1 MICEPISRMES
12 EEKNMGISEQFSGLP
27 MRDLIGSPLAA
38 AADASINL
46 ANSTADFINRVG
58 FDKDGNVRN
67 VAFKYE
73 KISKNEDG
81 TLNLDA
87 MKVDVPMLAIVPIPN
102 LQVDEVNVLF
112 DMEVKQSERSEKA
125 FDLSAAASAKL
136 DLGLFSV
143 NVSGSVSVHQN
154 NTRSSDNSA
163 KYHVDVRAANH
174 GTPEGLARV
183 LDMMAANVAPSLIGS
198 TLKDENGQ
206 DLVGDAKVKAE
217 RRKKLMNERNAL
229 ERRISAAR
237 DALDTSITEMKRNM
251 DEQMSQY
258 RIAITR
264 NMSGN
269 FTDLENEIKKLEE
282 DMKKEQNETKKKEL
296 EERLNA
302 KKDELKNAKSS
313 NSDKYNNV
321 LEEMNQK
328 WAGAQTMLVQNI
340 RDIASL
346 ETYDDTKVSAILG
359 LSGLSTDGVT
369 VTEYVKA
376 DNAGKYDAILLS
388 QKNAVK
394 KQQDLNKL
402 EGEYIKKKEEYD
414 DAFRN

>member
-1 MICEPISRMES
+1 
-12 EEKNMGISEQFSGLP
+12 MGISEQFSGLP
-27 MRDLIGSPLAA
+27 MKDLIGSPLAA

-73 KISKNEDG
+73 KISENEDG

-112 DMEVKQSERSEKA
+112 DMEVKQSEKSENA
-125 FDLSAAASAKL
+125 LDLSAAAQAKL

-143 NVSGSVSVHQN
+143 SVSGSVSVHQN

-198 TLKDENGQ
+198 SLKDENGQ
-206 DLVGDAKVKAE
+206 DLVGDAKARAE
-217 RRKKLMNERNAL
+217 KRKKLMNEKKAL
-229 ERRISAAR
+229 ERKVNAAR
-237 DALDTSITEMKRNM
+237 NLLDTALLSMKRNM
-251 DEQMSQY
+251 DEQVSLY
-258 RIAITR
+258 RMAING
-264 NMSGN
+264 NMNKGISEIE
-269 FTDLENEIKKLEE
+269 DKIRILEK
-282 DMKKEQNETKKKEL
+282 DVKEASEETKKAKQEEL
-296 EERLNA
+296 D
-302 KKDELKNAKSS
+302 KKKAELKDTKNK
-313 NSDKYNNV
+313 NNEKYGSV

-328 WAGAQTMLVQNI
+328 WASAQNMLAQNI
-340 RDIASL
+340 RDIASDKDYAGTEISEL
-346 ETYDDTKVSAILG
+346 LG
-359 LSGLSTDGVT
+359 LSGLSEDGASVT
-369 VTEYVKA
+369 AYIKA
-376 DNAGKYDAILLS
+376 DNASKYDAILSS
-388 QKNAVK
+388 QTNAVK
-394 KQQDLNKL
+394 KQQEINNL
-402 EGEYIKKKEEYD
+402 EEEYLKKEEEYNA
-414 DAFRN
+414 AFNE

>member
-1 MICEPISRMES
+1 
-12 EEKNMGISEQFSGLP
+12 MGISEQFSGLP
-27 MRDLIGSPLAA
+27 MKDLIGSPLAA

-112 DMEVKQSERSEKA
+112 DMEVKQSEKSENA
-125 FDLSAAASAKL
+125 LDLSAAAQAKL

-143 NVSGSVSVHQN
+143 SVSGSVSVHQN

-198 TLKDENGQ
+198 SLKDENGQ
-206 DLVGDAKVKAE
+206 DLVGDAKTRAE
-217 RRKKLMNERNAL
+217 KRKKLMNEKKAL
-229 ERRISAAR
+229 ERKVNAAR
-237 DALDTSITEMKRNM
+237 NRLDTALLSMKRNM
-251 DEQMSQY
+251 DEQVSLY
-258 RIAITR
+258 RMAITG
-264 NMSGN
+264 NMNKGISEIE
-269 FTDLENEIKKLEE
+269 DKIRILE
-282 DMKKEQNETKKKEL
+282 KEVKEAPEETKKAKQEEL
-296 EERLNA
+296 D
-302 KKDELKNAKSS
+302 KKKAELKDTKNK
-313 NSDKYNNV
+313 NNEKYGSV

-328 WAGAQTMLVQNI
+328 WASAQNMLAQNI
-340 RDIASL
+340 RDIASDKDYAGTEISEL
-346 ETYDDTKVSAILG
+346 LG
-359 LSGLSTDGVT
+359 LSGLSEDGASVT
-369 VTEYVKA
+369 AYIKA
-376 DNAGKYDAILLS
+376 DNADKYDAILNS
-388 QKNAVK
+388 QTNAVK
-394 KQQDLNKL
+394 KQQEINNL
-402 EGEYIKKKEEYD
+402 EEEYLKKEEEYNS
-414 DAFRN
+414 AFNE

>member
-1 MICEPISRMES
+1 ML
-12 EEKNMGISEQFSGLP
+12 NMDEREVMSMSISEQFTGLP
-27 MRDLIGSPLAA
+27 MKDLIGSPLAA

-112 DMEVKQSERSEKA
+112 DMEVKQSEKTESTL
-125 FDLSAAASAKL
+125 DLSAAAQAKL

-143 NVSGSVSVHQN
+143 SVSGSVSVHQN

-198 TLKDENGQ
+198 SLKDENGQ

-217 RRKKLMNERNAL
+217 KRKKLLNDKKAL
-229 ERRISAAR
+229 DRRIKAAQKLL
-237 DALDTSITEMKRNM
+237 DMALLTMKRNM
-251 DEQMSQY
+251 DEQMSLY
-258 RIAITR
+258 RIALTKLIDDEAAEDKKTKLIAIMDELNQEWASAQNKLPQNIEALAIIDKSDESDQIADVLR
-264 NMSGN
+264 LKCFS
-269 FTDLENEIKKLEE
+269 IKEVGDDSKEKTAVIEQYVEKE
-282 DMKKEQNETKKKEL
+282 DN
-296 EERLNA
+296 
-302 KKDELKNAKSS
+302 KDEYA
-313 NSDKYNNV
+313 
-321 LEEMNQK
+321 
-328 WAGAQTMLVQNI
+328 
-340 RDIASL
+340 
-346 ETYDDTKVSAILG
+346 
-359 LSGLSTDGVT
+359 
-369 VTEYVKA
+369 
-376 DNAGKYDAILLS
+376 AILLS
-388 QKNAVK
+388 QKNAIK
-394 KQQDLNKL
+394 RQKELNILKV
-402 EGEYIKKKEEYD
+402 EFTEKEKEYNE
-414 DAFRN
+414 AFN

>member
-1 MICEPISRMES
+1 
-12 EEKNMGISEQFSGLP
+12 MGISEQFSGLP
-27 MRDLIGSPLAA
+27 MKDLIGSPLAA

-112 DMEVKQSERSEKA
+112 DMEVKQSEKSENA
-125 FDLSAAASAKL
+125 LDLSAAAQAKL

-143 NVSGSVSVHQN
+143 SVSGSVSVHQN

-198 TLKDENGQ
+198 SLKDENGQ
-206 DLVGDAKVKAE
+206 DLVGDAKARAE
-217 RRKKLMNERNAL
+217 KRKKLMNEKKAL
-229 ERRISAAR
+229 ERKVNAAR
-237 DALDTSITEMKRNM
+237 NLLDTALLSMKRNM
-251 DEQMSQY
+251 DEQVSLY
-258 RIAITR
+258 RMAING
-264 NMSGN
+264 NMNKGISEIE
-269 FTDLENEIKKLEE
+269 DKIRILE
-282 DMKKEQNETKKKEL
+282 KEVKEASEETKKAKQEEL
-296 EERLNA
+296 D
-302 KKDELKNAKSS
+302 KKKAELKDTKNK
-313 NSDKYNNV
+313 NNEKYGSV

-328 WAGAQTMLVQNI
+328 WASAQNMLAQNI
-340 RDIASL
+340 RDIASDKDYAGTEISEL
-346 ETYDDTKVSAILG
+346 LG
-359 LSGLSTDGVT
+359 LSGLSEDGASVT
-369 VTEYVKA
+369 AYIKA
-376 DNAGKYDAILLS
+376 DNAGKYDAILSS
-388 QKNAVK
+388 QTNAVK
-394 KQQDLNKL
+394 KQQEINNL
-402 EGEYIKKKEEYD
+402 EEEYLKKEEEYNA
-414 DAFRN
+414 AFNE

>member
-1 MICEPISRMES
+1 
-12 EEKNMGISEQFSGLP
+12 MGISEQFSGLP
-27 MRDLIGSPLAA
+27 MKDLIGSPLAA

-112 DMEVKQSERSEKA
+112 DMEVKQSEKSENA
-125 FDLSAAASAKL
+125 LDLSAAAQAKL

-143 NVSGSVSVHQN
+143 SVSGSVSVHQN

-198 TLKDENGQ
+198 SLKDENGQ
-206 DLVGDAKVKAE
+206 DLVGDAKTRAE
-217 RRKKLMNERNAL
+217 KRKKLMNEKKAL
-229 ERRISAAR
+229 ERKVNAAR
-237 DALDTSITEMKRNM
+237 NLLDTALLSMKRNM
-251 DEQMSQY
+251 DEQVSLY
-258 RIAITR
+258 RMAITG
-264 NMSGN
+264 NMNKGISEIE
-269 FTDLENEIKKLEE
+269 DKIRILE
-282 DMKKEQNETKKKEL
+282 KEVKEAPEETKKAKQEEL
-296 EERLNA
+296 D
-302 KKDELKNAKSS
+302 KKKAELKDTKNK
-313 NSDKYNNV
+313 NNEKYGSV

-328 WAGAQTMLVQNI
+328 WASAQNMLAQNI
-340 RDIASL
+340 RDIASDKDYAGTEISGL
-346 ETYDDTKVSAILG
+346 LG
-359 LSGLSTDGVT
+359 LSGLAEDGASVT
-369 VTEYVKA
+369 AYIKA
-376 DNAGKYDAILLS
+376 DNADKYDAILNS
-388 QKNAVK
+388 QTNAVK
-394 KQQDLNKL
+394 KQQEINNL
-402 EGEYIKKKEEYD
+402 EEEYLKKEEEYNS
-414 DAFRN
+414 AFNE

>member
-1 MICEPISRMES
+1 MDEREVMSMS
-12 EEKNMGISEQFSGLP
+12 ISEQFTGLP
-27 MRDLIGSPLAA
+27 MKDLIGSPLAA

-112 DMEVKQSERSEKA
+112 DMEVKQSEKTESTL
-125 FDLSAAASAKL
+125 DLSAAAQAKL

-143 NVSGSVSVHQN
+143 SVSGSVSVHQN

-198 TLKDENGQ
+198 SLKDENGQ

-217 RRKKLMNERNAL
+217 KRKKLLNDKKAL
-229 ERRISAAR
+229 DRRIKAAQKLL
-237 DALDTSITEMKRNM
+237 DMALLTMKRNM
-251 DEQMSQY
+251 DEQMSLY
-258 RIAITR
+258 RIALTKLIDDEAAEDKKTKLIAIMDELNQEWASAQNKLPQNIEALAIIDKSDESDQIADVLR
-264 NMSGN
+264 LKCFS
-269 FTDLENEIKKLEE
+269 IKEVGDDSKEKTAVIEQYVEKE
-282 DMKKEQNETKKKEL
+282 DN
-296 EERLNA
+296 
-302 KKDELKNAKSS
+302 KDEYA
-313 NSDKYNNV
+313 
-321 LEEMNQK
+321 
-328 WAGAQTMLVQNI
+328 
-340 RDIASL
+340 
-346 ETYDDTKVSAILG
+346 
-359 LSGLSTDGVT
+359 
-369 VTEYVKA
+369 
-376 DNAGKYDAILLS
+376 AILLS
-388 QKNAVK
+388 QKNAIK
-394 KQQDLNKL
+394 RQKELNILKV
-402 EGEYIKKKEEYD
+402 EFTEKEKEYNE
-414 DAFRN
+414 AFN

>member
-1 MICEPISRMES
+1 MDEREVMSMS
-12 EEKNMGISEQFSGLP
+12 ISEQFTGLP
-27 MRDLIGSPLAA
+27 MKDLIGSPLAA

-112 DMEVKQSERSEKA
+112 DMEVKQSEKTENTL
-125 FDLSAAASAKL
+125 DLSAAAKAKL

-143 NVSGSVSVHQN
+143 SVSGSVSVHQN

-198 TLKDENGQ
+198 SLKDENGQ
-206 DLVGDAKVKAE
+206 DLVGDAKAKAE
-217 RRKKLMNERNAL
+217 NRKKLLNEKK
-229 ERRISAAR
+229 
-237 DALDTSITEMKRNM
+237 ALDRRVNAAQNLLDTALLALKRNM
-251 DEQMSQY
+251 DDQMSQY
-258 RIAITR
+258 RLDLIK
-264 NMSGN
+264 M
-269 FTDLENEIKKLEE
+269 TDIGDTE
-282 DMKKEQNETKKKEL
+282 
-296 EERLNA
+296 
-302 KKDELKNAKSS
+302 KKDVVVKNDDATNKVNTGEKEKTGNKGNTGNKEDAKEKKSKGVTSIEEL
-313 NSDKYNNV
+313 D
-321 LEEMNQK
+321 QK
-328 WAGAQTMLVQNI
+328 WASAQNLLAQNI
-340 RDIASL
+340 KILATENNITDNSP
-346 ETYDDTKVSAILG
+346 VSDILG
-359 LSGLSTDGVT
+359 LFGLKTDSGEIVK
-369 VTEYVKA
+369 YVK
-376 DNAGKYDAILLS
+376 DNKNEAKYEAIRIS
-388 QKNAVK
+388 QNNAVK
-394 KQQDLNKL
+394 RQKELNAL
-402 EGEYIKKKEEYD
+402 EDERLIKIEEYNE
-414 DAFRN
+414 AFNG

>member
-1 MICEPISRMES
+1 MS
-12 EEKNMGISEQFSGLP
+12 ISEQFTGLP
-27 MRDLIGSPLAA
+27 MKDLIGSPLAA

-112 DMEVKQSERSEKA
+112 DMEVKQSEKTESTL
-125 FDLSAAASAKL
+125 DLSAAAQAKL

-143 NVSGSVSVHQN
+143 SVSGSVSVHQN

-198 TLKDENGQ
+198 SLKDENGQ

-217 RRKKLMNERNAL
+217 KRKKLLNDKKAL
-229 ERRISAAR
+229 DRRIKAAQKLL
-237 DALDTSITEMKRNM
+237 DMALLTMKRNM
-251 DEQMSQY
+251 DEQMSLY
-258 RIAITR
+258 RIALTKLIDDEAAEDKKTKLIAIMDELNQEWASAQNKLPQNIEALAIIDKSDESDQIADVLR
-264 NMSGN
+264 LKCFS
-269 FTDLENEIKKLEE
+269 IKEVGDDSKEKTAVIEQYVEKE
-282 DMKKEQNETKKKEL
+282 DN
-296 EERLNA
+296 
-302 KKDELKNAKSS
+302 KDEYA
-313 NSDKYNNV
+313 
-321 LEEMNQK
+321 
-328 WAGAQTMLVQNI
+328 
-340 RDIASL
+340 
-346 ETYDDTKVSAILG
+346 
-359 LSGLSTDGVT
+359 
-369 VTEYVKA
+369 
-376 DNAGKYDAILLS
+376 AILLS
-388 QKNAVK
+388 QKNAIK
-394 KQQDLNKL
+394 RQKELNILKV
-402 EGEYIKKKEEYD
+402 EFTEKEKEYNE
-414 DAFRN
+414 AFN

>member
-1 MICEPISRMES
+1 MICELISRMES

-394 KQQDLNKL
+394 KQKDLNKL

>member
-1 MICEPISRMES
+1 MDEREVMSMS
-12 EEKNMGISEQFSGLP
+12 ISEQFTGLP
-27 MRDLIGSPLAA
+27 MKDLIGSPLAA

-112 DMEVKQSERSEKA
+112 DMEVKQSEKSESTL
-125 FDLSAAASAKL
+125 DLSASATAKL

-143 NVSGSVSVHQN
+143 SVSGSVSAHQN

-198 TLKDENGQ
+198 SLKDENGQ
-206 DLVGDAKVKAE
+206 DLVGEAKTRAE
-217 RRKKLMNERNAL
+217 KRKKLMNEKKAFD
-229 ERRISAAR
+229 RRIKAAQNLL
-237 DALDTSITEMKRNM
+237 DMALLAMKRNM
-251 DEQMSQY
+251 DEQMSLH
-258 RIAITR
+258 RIALTKLI
-264 NMSGN
+264 
-269 FTDLENEIKKLEE
+269 DDEEAEDKKNKLI
-282 DMKKEQNETKKKEL
+282 
-296 EERLNA
+296 A
-302 KKDELKNAKSS
+302 IKDEL
-313 NSDKYNNV
+313 
-321 LEEMNQK
+321 NQE
-328 WAGAQTMLVQNI
+328 WASAQNMLPQNI
-340 RDIASL
+340 EALAIIDKSDESTQIADVLRLKCFSIK
-346 ETYDDTKVSAILG
+346 EVGDDPKEKTAVIEQYVEKEDNKAEYAAILHSQNNAIKRQKE
-359 LSGLSTDGVT
+359 LNILKAEF
-369 VTEYVKA
+369 TE
-376 DNAGKYDAILLS
+376 
-388 QKNAVK
+388 
-394 KQQDLNKL
+394 
-402 EGEYIKKKEEYD
+402 KEEEYNE
-414 DAFRN
+414 AFN

>member
-1 MICEPISRMES
+1 MS
-12 EEKNMGISEQFSGLP
+12 ISEQFTGLP
-27 MRDLIGSPLAA
+27 MKDLIGSPLAA

-112 DMEVKQSERSEKA
+112 DMEVKQSEKTESTL
-125 FDLSAAASAKL
+125 DLSASAKAKL

-143 NVSGSVSVHQN
+143 SVSGSVSVHQN

-198 TLKDENGQ
+198 SLKDENGQ
-206 DLVGDAKVKAE
+206 DLVGDAKAKAE
-217 RRKKLMNERNAL
+217 NRKKLLNEKK
-229 ERRISAAR
+229 
-237 DALDTSITEMKRNM
+237 ALDRRVNAAQNLLDTALLALKRNM
-251 DEQMSQY
+251 DDQMSQY
-258 RIAITR
+258 RLDLIK
-264 NMSGN
+264 M
-269 FTDLENEIKKLEE
+269 TDTGDTE
-282 DMKKEQNETKKKEL
+282 
-296 EERLNA
+296 
-302 KKDELKNAKSS
+302 KKDVVVKNDDAANKGNTGEKEKTGNKGNTGNKEDAKEKKSKGVTSIEEL
-313 NSDKYNNV
+313 D
-321 LEEMNQK
+321 QK
-328 WAGAQTMLVQNI
+328 WASAQNLLAQNI
-340 RDIASL
+340 KILATDNNITDNSP
-346 ETYDDTKVSAILG
+346 VSDILG
-359 LSGLSTDGVT
+359 LFGLKTDSGEIVK
-369 VTEYVKA
+369 YVK
-376 DNAGKYDAILLS
+376 DNKNEAKYEAIRIS
-388 QKNAVK
+388 QNNAVK
-394 KQQDLNKL
+394 RQKELNAL
-402 EGEYIKKKEEYD
+402 EDERLIKIEEYNE
-414 DAFRN
+414 AFNG

>member
-1 MICEPISRMES
+1 
-12 EEKNMGISEQFSGLP
+12 MGISEQFSGLP
-27 MRDLIGSPLAA
+27 MKDLIGSPLAA

-112 DMEVKQSERSEKA
+112 DMEVKQSEKSENA
-125 FDLSAAASAKL
+125 LDLSAAAQAKL

-143 NVSGSVSVHQN
+143 SVSGSVSVHQN

-198 TLKDENGQ
+198 SLKDENGQ
-206 DLVGDAKVKAE
+206 DLVGDAKTRAE
-217 RRKKLMNERNAL
+217 KRKKLMNEKKAL
-229 ERRISAAR
+229 ERKVNAAR
-237 DALDTSITEMKRNM
+237 NLLDTALLSMKRNM
-251 DEQMSQY
+251 DEQVSLY
-258 RIAITR
+258 RMAITG
-264 NMSGN
+264 NMNKGISEIE
-269 FTDLENEIKKLEE
+269 DKIRILEKEVKEAPE
-282 DMKKEQNETKKKEL
+282 DTKKAKQEEL
-296 EERLNA
+296 D
-302 KKDELKNAKSS
+302 KKKAELKDTKNK
-313 NSDKYNNV
+313 NNEKYGSV

-328 WAGAQTMLVQNI
+328 WASAQNMLAQNI
-340 RDIASL
+340 RDIASDKDYAGTEISGL
-346 ETYDDTKVSAILG
+346 LG
-359 LSGLSTDGVT
+359 LSGLAEDGASVT
-369 VTEYVKA
+369 AYIKA
-376 DNAGKYDAILLS
+376 DNADKYDAILSS
-388 QKNAVK
+388 QTNAVK
-394 KQQDLNKL
+394 KQQEINNL
-402 EGEYIKKKEEYD
+402 EEEYLKKEEEYNA
-414 DAFRN
+414 AFNE

>member
-1 MICEPISRMES
+1 
-12 EEKNMGISEQFSGLP
+12 MGISEQFSGLP

-112 DMEVKQSERSEKA
+112 DMEVKQSEKSDNA
-125 FDLSAAASAKL
+125 LDLSAAASAKL
-136 DLGLFSV
+136 NLGLFSV

-174 GTPEGLARV
+174 GIPEGLARV

-198 TLKDENGQ
+198 TIKDENGQ
-206 DLVGDAKVKAE
+206 ELVGDAKTRAE
-217 RRKKLMNERNAL
+217 KRKKLMNEKNAL
-229 ERRISAAR
+229 EKRVNAAR
-237 DALDTSITEMKRNM
+237 NSLDTTLVEMKRNM
-251 DEQMSQY
+251 DEQVSQY
-258 RIAITR
+258 RVAITKII
-264 NMSGN
+264 NGTN
-269 FTDLENEIKKLEE
+269 PDVDK
-282 DMKKEQNETKKKEL
+282 
-296 EERLNA
+296 
-302 KKDELKNAKSS
+302 
-313 NSDKYNNV
+313 DKYNDV
-321 LEEMNQK
+321 LEDINQK
-328 WAGAQTMLVQNI
+328 WASAQNMLAQNI
-340 RDIASL
+340 KDIAAAKDYSDA
-346 ETYDDTKVSAILG
+346 EVSGILG
-359 LSGLSTDGVT
+359 LSGLSADGDAVT
-369 VTEYVKA
+369 NYTKT
-376 DNAGKYDAILLS
+376 DNAGKYEAILMS
-388 QKNAVK
+388 QNNAVK
-394 KQQDLNKL
+394 KQQDLTKI
-402 EGEYIKKKEEYD
+402 EEEYLEKTEEYNA
-414 DAFRN
+414 AFNE

>member
-1 MICEPISRMES
+1 ML
-12 EEKNMGISEQFSGLP
+12 NMDEREVMSMSISEQFTGLP
-27 MRDLIGSPLAA
+27 MKDLIGSPLAA

-112 DMEVKQSERSEKA
+112 DMEVKQSEKTESTL
-125 FDLSAAASAKL
+125 DLSAAARAKL

-143 NVSGSVSVHQN
+143 SVSGSVSVHQN

-198 TLKDENGQ
+198 SLKDENGQ
-206 DLVGDAKVKAE
+206 DLVGDAKARAE
-217 RRKKLMNERNAL
+217 KRKKLMNERKTLDRKVNVAQSMLDKAILAL
-229 ERRISAAR
+229 
-237 DALDTSITEMKRNM
+237 KRNM
-251 DEQMSQY
+251 DEQISQY
-258 RIAITR
+258 RAELTKTIDGAKTEDEKNEQVKLMDDLNQKWASAENMIAQNIQQLSNADDFNDEAQIWETLGLFGLTTGGEIVKYEKDNNSPKYEAIRISR
-264 NMSGN
+264 NN
-269 FTDLENEIKKLEE
+269 AVKWQKELDNLNVEA
-282 DMKKEQNETKKKEL
+282 MKKEQEYTE
-296 EERLNA
+296 
-302 KKDELKNAKSS
+302 SF
-313 NSDKYNNV
+313 
-321 LEEMNQK
+321 
-328 WAGAQTMLVQNI
+328 VQ
-340 RDIASL
+340 
-346 ETYDDTKVSAILG
+346 
-359 LSGLSTDGVT
+359 
-369 VTEYVKA
+369 
-376 DNAGKYDAILLS
+376 
-388 QKNAVK
+388 
-394 KQQDLNKL
+394 
-402 EGEYIKKKEEYD
+402 
-414 DAFRN
+414 

>member
-1 MICEPISRMES
+1 MDEREVMSMS
-12 EEKNMGISEQFSGLP
+12 ISEQFTGLP
-27 MRDLIGSPLAA
+27 MKDLIGSPLAA

-112 DMEVKQSERSEKA
+112 DMEVKQSEKTENTL
-125 FDLSAAASAKL
+125 DLSAAAKAKL

-143 NVSGSVSVHQN
+143 SVSGSVSVHQN

-198 TLKDENGQ
+198 SLKDENGQ
-206 DLVGDAKVKAE
+206 DLVGDAKAKAE
-217 RRKKLMNERNAL
+217 NRKKLLNEKK
-229 ERRISAAR
+229 
-237 DALDTSITEMKRNM
+237 ALDRRVNAAQNLLDTALLALKRNM
-251 DEQMSQY
+251 DDQMSQY
-258 RIAITR
+258 RLDLIK
-264 NMSGN
+264 M
-269 FTDLENEIKKLEE
+269 TDTGDTE
-282 DMKKEQNETKKKEL
+282 
-296 EERLNA
+296 
-302 KKDELKNAKSS
+302 KKDVVVKNDDAANKGNTGEKEKTGNKGNTGNKEDTQEKKSKGVISVEEL
-313 NSDKYNNV
+313 D
-321 LEEMNQK
+321 QK
-328 WAGAQTMLVQNI
+328 WASAQNLLAQNI
-340 RDIASL
+340 KILATDNNITDNSP
-346 ETYDDTKVSAILG
+346 VSDILG
-359 LSGLSTDGVT
+359 LFGLKTDSGEIVK
-369 VTEYVKA
+369 YVK
-376 DNAGKYDAILLS
+376 DNKNEAKYEAIRIS
-388 QKNAVK
+388 QNNAVK
-394 KQQDLNKL
+394 RQKELNAL
-402 EGEYIKKKEEYD
+402 EDERLIKIEEYNE
-414 DAFRN
+414 AFNG

>member
-1 MICEPISRMES
+1 
-12 EEKNMGISEQFSGLP
+12 MGISEQFSGLP
-27 MRDLIGSPLAA
+27 MKDLIGSPLAA

-112 DMEVKQSERSEKA
+112 DMEVKQSEKSENA
-125 FDLSAAASAKL
+125 LDLSAAAQAKL

-143 NVSGSVSVHQN
+143 SVSGSVSVHQN

-198 TLKDENGQ
+198 SLKDENGQ
-206 DLVGDAKVKAE
+206 DLVGDAKARAE
-217 RRKKLMNERNAL
+217 KRKKLMNEKKAL
-229 ERRISAAR
+229 ERKVNAAR
-237 DALDTSITEMKRNM
+237 NLLDTALLSMKRNM
-251 DEQMSQY
+251 DEQVSLY
-258 RIAITR
+258 RMAITS
-264 NMSGN
+264 NMNKGISEIE
-269 FTDLENEIKKLEE
+269 DKIRILE
-282 DMKKEQNETKKKEL
+282 KEVKEAPEETKKAKQEEL
-296 EERLNA
+296 D
-302 KKDELKNAKSS
+302 KKKAELKDTKNK
-313 NSDKYNNV
+313 NNEKYGSV

-328 WAGAQTMLVQNI
+328 WASAQNMLAQNI
-340 RDIASL
+340 RDIASDKDYAGTEISEL
-346 ETYDDTKVSAILG
+346 LG
-359 LSGLSTDGVT
+359 LSGLSEDGASVT
-369 VTEYVKA
+369 AYIKA
-376 DNAGKYDAILLS
+376 DNASKYDAILSS
-388 QKNAVK
+388 QTNAVK
-394 KQQDLNKL
+394 KQQEINNL
-402 EGEYIKKKEEYD
+402 EEEYLKKEEEYNS
-414 DAFRN
+414 AFNE

>member
-1 MICEPISRMES
+1 
-12 EEKNMGISEQFSGLP
+12 MGISEQFSGLP
-27 MRDLIGSPLAA
+27 MKDLIGSPLAA

-112 DMEVKQSERSEKA
+112 DMEVKQSEKSESA
-125 FDLSAAASAKL
+125 LDLSAAAQAKL

-143 NVSGSVSVHQN
+143 SVSGSVSVHQN

-198 TLKDENGQ
+198 SLKDENGQ
-206 DLVGDAKVKAE
+206 NLVGDVKERAE
-217 RRKKLMNERNAL
+217 KRKKLMSEKKAL
-229 ERRISAAR
+229 ERRVSAAR
-237 DALDTSITEMKRNM
+237 NLLDTALLGMKRNM
-251 DEQMSQY
+251 DEQVSQY
-258 RIAITR
+258 RVE
-264 NMSGN
+264 
-269 FTDLENEIKKLEE
+269 L
-282 DMKKEQNETKKKEL
+282 TKKI
-296 EERLNA
+296 NA
-302 KKDELKNAKSS
+302 GTSDDDKN
-313 NSDKYNNV
+313 KYTGI

-328 WAGAQTMLVQNI
+328 WASAQNMLAQNI
-340 RDIASL
+340 RDIAAS
-346 ETYDDTKVSAILG
+346 ESSSDSSDENKQVSEILG
-359 LSGLSTDGVT
+359 LVGLNAEGNAIEKYTN
-369 VTEYVKA
+369 
-376 DNAGKYDAILLS
+376 DNSKTSKYDAILNS
-388 QKNAVK
+388 QNNAVK
-394 KQQDLNKL
+394 KQQELNSL
-402 EGEYIKKKEEYD
+402 EAEYLKKEEEYNA
-414 DAFRN
+414 AFNE

>member
-1 MICEPISRMES
+1 MS
-12 EEKNMGISEQFSGLP
+12 ISEQFTGLP
-27 MRDLIGSPLAA
+27 MKDLIGSPLAA

-112 DMEVKQSERSEKA
+112 DMEVKQSEKTENTL
-125 FDLSAAASAKL
+125 DLSAAAKAKL

-143 NVSGSVSVHQN
+143 SVSGSVSVHQN

-198 TLKDENGQ
+198 SLKDENGQ
-206 DLVGDAKVKAE
+206 DLVGDAKAKAE
-217 RRKKLMNERNAL
+217 NRKKLLNEKK
-229 ERRISAAR
+229 
-237 DALDTSITEMKRNM
+237 ALDRRVNAAQNLLDTALLALKRNM
-251 DEQMSQY
+251 DDQMSQY
-258 RIAITR
+258 RLDLIK
-264 NMSGN
+264 M
-269 FTDLENEIKKLEE
+269 TDTGDTE
-282 DMKKEQNETKKKEL
+282 
-296 EERLNA
+296 
-302 KKDELKNAKSS
+302 KKDVVVKNDDAANKGNTGEKEKTGNKGNTGNKEDTQEKKSKGVISVEEL
-313 NSDKYNNV
+313 D
-321 LEEMNQK
+321 QK
-328 WAGAQTMLVQNI
+328 WASAQNLLAQNI
-340 RDIASL
+340 KILATDNNITDNSP
-346 ETYDDTKVSAILG
+346 VSDILG
-359 LSGLSTDGVT
+359 LFGLKTDSGEIVK
-369 VTEYVKA
+369 YVK
-376 DNAGKYDAILLS
+376 DNKNEAKYEAIRIS
-388 QKNAVK
+388 QNNAVK
-394 KQQDLNKL
+394 RQKELNAL
-402 EGEYIKKKEEYD
+402 EDERLIKIEEYNE
-414 DAFRN
+414 AFNG

>member
-1 MICEPISRMES
+1 
-12 EEKNMGISEQFSGLP
+12 MGISEQFSGLP
-27 MRDLIGSPLAA
+27 MKDLIGSPLAA

-112 DMEVKQSERSEKA
+112 DMEVKQSEKSENA
-125 FDLSAAASAKL
+125 LDLSAAAQAKL

-143 NVSGSVSVHQN
+143 SVSGSVSVHQN

-198 TLKDENGQ
+198 SLKDENGQ
-206 DLVGDAKVKAE
+206 DLVGDAKARAE
-217 RRKKLMNERNAL
+217 KRKKLMNEKKAL
-229 ERRISAAR
+229 ERKVNAAR
-237 DALDTSITEMKRNM
+237 NLLDTALLSMKRNM
-251 DEQMSQY
+251 DEQVSLY
-258 RIAITR
+258 RMAING
-264 NMSGN
+264 NMNKGISEIE
-269 FTDLENEIKKLEE
+269 DKIRILEK
-282 DMKKEQNETKKKEL
+282 DVKEASEETKKAKQEEL
-296 EERLNA
+296 D
-302 KKDELKNAKSS
+302 KKKAELKDTKNK
-313 NSDKYNNV
+313 NNEKYGSV

-328 WAGAQTMLVQNI
+328 WASAQNMLAQNI
-340 RDIASL
+340 RDIASDKDYAGTEISEL
-346 ETYDDTKVSAILG
+346 LG
-359 LSGLSTDGVT
+359 LSGLSEDGASVT
-369 VTEYVKA
+369 AYIKA
-376 DNAGKYDAILLS
+376 DNASKYDAILSS
-388 QKNAVK
+388 QTNAVK
-394 KQQDLNKL
+394 KQQEINNL
-402 EGEYIKKKEEYD
+402 EEEYLKKEEEYNA
-414 DAFRN
+414 AFNE